1 MNFSI
6 VFRTKFNY
14 IEHWHWNIRTMSL
27 GSWQSDA
34 TTILIKSQN
43 IIDTHLKRQNIP
55 DTIYIDKLT
64 LTFFTQCSRCV
75 CILSAHFP
83 KKKKKQRNDNN
94 INGNSLIKF
103 ICAYFLLWQ
112 WAPKA
117 KKKTMWWTEKK
128 KQQQLNNIYGERT

>member
-1 MNFSI
+1 
-6 VFRTKFNY
+6 
-14 IEHWHWNIRTMSL
+14 MSL

-83 KKKKKQRNDNN
+83 EKKKKQRNDNN
-94 INGNSLIKF
+94 INGNSLICIHFAVTMGAKS
-103 ICAYFLLWQ
+103 
-112 WAPKA
+112 
-117 KKKTMWWTEKK
+117 KKKDNVVNREKK
-128 KQQQLNNIYGERT
+128 TTTTQ